1 MLKRCAILSSLFTFT
16 CMRLRRFNLLKGF
29 IVLFFIITSIDV
41 FAQDAKVGFKI
52 ITSKKEPVAF
62 ASVQVTDIA
71 DSMASQNKITDS
83 LGSVNFN
90 LTSGA
95 QYRVQ
100 ISSVNFETLTKG
112 IRVSGSDPQFI
123 FTLQFVSGTLSNVV
137 VTATRPLIRQEDDK
151 TIVDPENLAA
161 SFTKASFDINTR
173 FVLICF
179 ICELFSL
186 WFADLLMLTHP
197 S

>member
-1 MLKRCAILSSLFTFT
+1 
-16 CMRLRRFNLLKGF
+16 MRLRRFNLLKGF
-29 IVLFFIITSIDV
+29 IVLFFIITSVDV

-112 IRVSGSDPQFI
+112 IGFPD
-123 FTLQFVSGTLSNVV
+123 
-137 VTATRPLIRQEDDK
+137 LIRNLFLRFNLSRGHYRMSWSLLPAHSFARKMIKLSWILK
-151 TIVDPENLAA
+151 TWQQSPQM
-161 SFTKASFDINTR
+161 
-173 FVLICF
+173 
-179 ICELFSL
+179 
-186 WFADLLMLTHP
+186 LLR